1 MASAPGDLEKAEAR
15 TDYPNSNQ
23 PTENSATSDVD
34 VKKSKNAARLTKIF
48 ITSCVLGV
56 FMDPLFLY
64 IPLLNHDLKCLRL
77 DNTIKIIALV
87 SRLFTDLFYLLPE
100 VTEVHE
106 KEYLIP
112 SITKEILESSI
123 IVDILAI
130 LPLPQVAIL
139 IFFPKMRVS
148 GSFGKRIMNF
158 LVMVQYVPRVLR
170 IYLSCKKARKPF
182 KGYIPLWLKG
192 LLNLFLYILA
202 SHVLGAF
209 WYFFAAQQMISC
221 WEHACRYG
229 NGCGAITFN
238 CHDHQTL
245 KNITVLNNLC
255 PIDPPNAT
263 LFDFGIYLNVLQ
275 SGALWSTDYPLKFLN
290 SFCWGLRNLSSLA
303 SNLQPSFYT
312 WEIAFVA
319 FISIIGLIL
328 FVYLIGNLQT
338 YVLIDTERLE
348 SHRRENKLKRKVK
361 ENDRKVESWL
371 SGHGIPLSRKQ
382 KIMEEI
388 KRELEENSDFDVV
401 REILSILPLE
411 EIKSCSPLSRLRKVP
426 LLKDMDEGVLVE
438 ISEKLHPEK
447 YTPGKIIINK
457 DETLQM
463 MLFIVDGH
471 VIIEKTDGS
480 QLEHLGPGDFYGEEL
495 LVSPFWTSSSDAKP
509 TINQSVQA
517 IDDVQALVLSATDM
531 ATLSFSSR
539 RYINELRMVVTILQK
554 VPKLQTMD
562 KQVLKAMSHHLS
574 PVIYKRDDYILRE
587 NQPVSRM
594 FFVTRG
600 EVTKNEKPPEANFI
614 GEELLEWVLDKSF
627 PNILPLS
634 TCTVRVVSNDAEVL
648 ILKARMLKSVV
659 SKFMK
664 HFSNFPSPSDIRL
677 TWLKKVEIFQQM
689 DEQVLEAISKCLK
702 HMNFNVAKRHIL
714 QEKKPLKMMF
724 FVIRGVVL
732 IESDSAMD
740 VNVKNTCEIGS
751 FYGEELV
758 HWVTTWVHKSFPA
771 KLPLSPGSAL
781 CSVRGGP
788 VEILALKADDLK
800 NVVSE
805 FRSKF
810 SPETTLPT
818 DSDQP
823 RELTILKN
831 VEILKTMN
839 EEVLKEVCKHLIEK
853 TYKDEYIIMKDK
865 QMEMM
870 FFIVSGVVS
879 VTNESSK
886 HYLREG
892 ECPNHS
898 GDELIQRWV
907 KSKSTSVSAELPT
920 SPSSFWAIG
929 EVEVLILKAEDLA
942 RVQLGDQ
949 IVVENLRFKGDLL
962 HPCKFQ
968 TTEATVEKMEEKAEA
983 TVADNWKEK
992 AARRWNFLGVPLS
1005 ISYDPNLN
1013 AASSLASNLQ
1023 PSFNTW
1029 EILFVAFISIIGLL
1043 LFVYLIGNLQLDTER
1058 LESHRRKMKIEM
1070 KMKVKGREVESWLS
1084 KNGIP
1089 LHNMRVIMEKVRQ
1102 ELEENWDIDVVQEI
1116 LSVLTPKYIKSCTPF
1131 RRLQKVPLLKDMD
1144 EGVLREISEKLKPK
1158 KYTPDQIIIKKDQ
1171 TLEMMFFIVDGRV
1184 TIEKANSQ
1192 LQLGAGDLY
1201 GEELLVSPLWTSSG
1215 DAKPINESV
1224 RAIDDVQALVLS
1236 ATDMATLGFSSR
1248 RSINEL
1254 RMVVTIL
1261 QKVPKLQTMD
1271 KQVLKAMSHHLS
1283 LVSYKHD
1290 DYIVRENQPVSM
1302 MFFVMRGEV
1311 TKNENPLEENFIG
1324 EELLEWVLDKSFPTI
1339 LPLSTCTVRVVSN
1352 DAEVLILKAR
1362 FLKSVVSKFMKHF
1375 SDFASPSDIRLT
1387 WLKKVEIF
1395 QNMEEQVLEAILQC
1409 LKPMNFNVAKRHILQ
1424 EKKPLKMMF
1433 FVIRG
1438 VVLIESDSAMDVNI
1452 KKTCEIGS
1460 FYGEEL
1466 VHWVTTWV
1474 SHKSLP
1480 PKLPLSPCSA
1490 LCGVLG
1496 GPVEILALK
1505 ADDLKSVVSEFR
1517 SKFSTETAFPTES
1530 DQPREPLTILK
1541 NVESFETMDEEVLKE
1556 ICKHLTG
1563 KTYKDEYI
1571 ILKDK
1576 QMEMMF
1582 FIVSGV
1588 VSVTN
1593 ESSKHYRREGE
1604 RPNHSGDEL
1613 IQHWM
1618 QSKSTKAN
1626 VPAELPPSPF
1636 SFWAIGEVEVLVLKA
1651 EDLARVQLGDRIG

>member
-1 MASAPGDLEKAEAR
+1 MASAPGDLEKAEASR

-23 PTENSATSDVD
+23 TTENSDTRDVD
-34 VKKSKNAARLTKIF
+34 VKNSKNAARLTKIF

-56 FMDPLFLY
+56 FLDPLFLY

-87 SRLFTDLFYLLPE
+87 SRLFTDLFYVGRIILQVCRFENCSPFMNRILPKSCSSKLITSFIKCFRELLPE

-112 SITKEILESSI
+112 SITKEIRESSI

-182 KGYIPLWLKG
+182 KGQIPLWLKG

-221 WEHACRYG
+221 WEHACLYG

-245 KNITVLNNLC
+245 KNITVLNDFC
-255 PIDPPNAT
+255 PINPPDTTPPFN
-263 LFDFGIYLNVLQ
+263 FGIYLNVLQ

-348 SHRRENKLKRKVK
+348 SHRRENKLKRKLK

-411 EIKSCSPLSRLRKVP
+411 EIKSYSPLSRLRKVP

-457 DETLQM
+457 DETLEM
-463 MLFIVDGH
+463 MLFIVDGS

-495 LVSPFWTSSSDAKP
+495 LVSPLWTSSSDAKP
-509 TINQSVQA
+509 INQSVQA

-539 RYINELRMVVTILQK
+539 RHINELRMVVTILQK

-574 PVIYKRDDYILRE
+574 PVSYKR
-587 NQPVSRM
+587 
-594 FFVTRG
+594 
-600 EVTKNEKPPEANFI
+600 
-614 GEELLEWVLDKSF
+614 
-627 PNILPLS
+627 
-634 TCTVRVVSNDAEVL
+634 
-648 ILKARMLKSVV
+648 
-659 SKFMK
+659 
-664 HFSNFPSPSDIRL
+664 
-677 TWLKKVEIFQQM
+677 
-689 DEQVLEAISKCLK
+689 
-702 HMNFNVAKRHIL
+702 
-714 QEKKPLKMMF
+714 
-724 FVIRGVVL
+724 
-732 IESDSAMD
+732 
-740 VNVKNTCEIGS
+740 
-751 FYGEELV
+751 
-758 HWVTTWVHKSFPA
+758 
-771 KLPLSPGSAL
+771 
-781 CSVRGGP
+781 
-788 VEILALKADDLK
+788 
-800 NVVSE
+800 
-805 FRSKF
+805 
-810 SPETTLPT
+810 
-818 DSDQP
+818 
-823 RELTILKN
+823 
-831 VEILKTMN
+831 
-839 EEVLKEVCKHLIEK
+839 
-853 TYKDEYIIMKDK
+853 
-865 QMEMM
+865 
-870 FFIVSGVVS
+870 
-879 VTNESSK
+879 
-886 HYLREG
+886 
-892 ECPNHS
+892 
-898 GDELIQRWV
+898 
-907 KSKSTSVSAELPT
+907 
-920 SPSSFWAIG
+920 
-929 EVEVLILKAEDLA
+929 
-942 RVQLGDQ
+942 
-949 IVVENLRFKGDLL
+949 
-962 HPCKFQ
+962 
-968 TTEATVEKMEEKAEA
+968 
-983 TVADNWKEK
+983 
-992 AARRWNFLGVPLS
+992 
-1005 ISYDPNLN
+1005 
-1013 AASSLASNLQ
+1013 
-1023 PSFNTW
+1023 
-1029 EILFVAFISIIGLL
+1029 
-1043 LFVYLIGNLQLDTER
+1043 
-1058 LESHRRKMKIEM
+1058 
-1070 KMKVKGREVESWLS
+1070 
-1084 KNGIP
+1084 
-1089 LHNMRVIMEKVRQ
+1089 
-1102 ELEENWDIDVVQEI
+1102 
-1116 LSVLTPKYIKSCTPF
+1116 
-1131 RRLQKVPLLKDMD
+1131 
-1144 EGVLREISEKLKPK
+1144 
-1158 KYTPDQIIIKKDQ
+1158 
-1171 TLEMMFFIVDGRV
+1171 
-1184 TIEKANSQ
+1184 
-1192 LQLGAGDLY
+1192 
-1201 GEELLVSPLWTSSG
+1201 
-1215 DAKPINESV
+1215 
-1224 RAIDDVQALVLS
+1224 
-1236 ATDMATLGFSSR
+1236 
-1248 RSINEL
+1248 
-1254 RMVVTIL
+1254 
-1261 QKVPKLQTMD
+1261 
-1271 KQVLKAMSHHLS
+1271 
-1283 LVSYKHD
+1283 D
-1290 DYIVRENQPVSM
+1290 DYIVRENQPVSR
-1302 MFFVMRGEV
+1302 MFFITRGEV
-1311 TKNENPLEENFIG
+1311 TKNENPPEANFIG

-1362 FLKSVVSKFMKHF
+1362 MLKNVVSKFMKHF
-1375 SDFASPSDIRLT
+1375 SNFASLSDIRLT

-1395 QNMEEQVLEAILQC
+1395 QQMDEQVLEAICKC
-1409 LKPMNFNVAKRHILQ
+1409 LKHMNFNVAKRHILQ

-1438 VVLIESDSAMDVNI
+1438 VVLIESDSALEENVKN
-1452 KKTCEIGS
+1452 TCEIGS

-1466 VHWVTTWV
+1466 VQWVTTWV
-1474 SHKSLP
+1474 HKSFP
-1480 PKLPLSPCSA
+1480 AKLPLSPGSA
-1490 LCGVLG
+1490 LCSVRG

-1517 SKFSTETAFPTES
+1517 SKFSTETTLPTDS
-1530 DQPREPLTILK
+1530 DQPRELTILK
-1541 NVESFETMDEEVLKE
+1541 NVEILKTMNEEVLKE
-1556 ICKHLTG
+1556 VCKHLTE

-1571 ILKDK
+1571 IMKDK

-1593 ESSKHYRREGE
+1593 ENSKHYLREGE

-1613 IQHWM
+1613 IQRWVR
-1618 QSKSTKAN
+1618 SKSAS
-1626 VPAELPPSPF
+1626 VSAELPTSPS
-1636 SFWAIGEVEVLVLKA
+1636 SFWAIGEVEVLILKA
-1651 EDLARVQLGDRIG
+1651 EDLASVQLGDRIG

>member
-1 MASAPGDLEKAEAR
+1 MASAPGDLEKAEASR

-87 SRLFTDLFYLLPE
+87 SRLFTDLFYVGRIILQVCRFENCSPFINRILPESCSSKLITSLIKCFRELLPE

-182 KGYIPLWLKG
+182 KGYIPLWLKVG
-192 LLNLFLYILA
+192 CIVVNRLSPEVFEQFLLGPAKFEFSCFKSPTEFLY
-202 SHVLGAF
+202 
-209 WYFFAAQQMISC
+209 M
-221 WEHACRYG
+221 G
-229 NGCGAITFN
+229 NR
-238 CHDHQTL
+238 
-245 KNITVLNNLC
+245 LC
-255 PIDPPNAT
+255 
-263 LFDFGIYLNVLQ
+263 
-275 SGALWSTDYPLKFLN
+275 
-290 SFCWGLRNLSSLA
+290 
-303 SNLQPSFYT
+303 SFYIYNRLDT
-312 WEIAFVA
+312 VR
-319 FISIIGLIL
+319 ISHWK
-328 FVYLIGNLQT
+328 FA
-338 YVLIDTERLE
+338 DTERLE

-949 IVVENLRFKGDLL
+949 IGQIRRWGNGCTLLCGGVV
-962 HPCKFQ
+962 

-992 AARRWNFLGVPLS
+992 AARNEYLPKSSIAKKIWQSSIIVDILAILPLPQVVILFFFLKMRGGSFGKHIMNILIMVQYVPRVLRIYLSCKKAKKPFKGHMALWVKGLLNFFLY
-1005 ISYDPNLN
+1005 I
-1013 AASSLASNLQ
+1013 LASH
-1023 PSFNTW
+1023 
-1029 EILFVAFISIIGLL
+1029 
-1043 LFVYLIGNLQLDTER
+1043 LDTER

-1116 LSVLTPKYIKSCTPF
+1116 LSVLTPKYIKVAPRSEGC
-1131 RRLQKVPLLKDMD
+1131 RRH
-1144 EGVLREISEKLKPK
+1144 GRRSLREISEKLKPK

>member
-1 MASAPGDLEKAEAR
+1 MASAPGDLEKAEASR

-23 PTENSATSDVD
+23 TTENSDTRDGD
-34 VKKSKNAARLTKIF
+34 VKNSKNAARLTKIF

-56 FMDPLFLY
+56 LLDPLFLY
-64 IPLLNHDLKCLRL
+64 IPLLNYDLKCLRL

-87 SRLFTDLFYLLPE
+87 SRLFTDIFYVGRIILQVCRFENCSPFVNRILPESCSSNVITSLIKCFRELLPE
-100 VTEVHE
+100 VTEVHK

-112 SITKEILESSI
+112 SITKEIWESSI

-130 LPLPQVAIL
+130 LPFPQVAIL

-182 KGYIPLWLKG
+182 KGQIPLWLKG

-245 KNITVLNNLC
+245 KNITVLNDFC
-255 PIDPPNAT
+255 PINPRDTTPPFN
-263 LFDFGIYLNVLQ
+263 FGIYLNVLQ

-312 WEIAFVA
+312 WEITFVA

-348 SHRRENKLKRKVK
+348 SHRRENKLKRKLT

-463 MLFIVDGH
+463 MLFIVDGR

-495 LVSPFWTSSSDAKP
+495 LVSPLWTSSSDAKP
-509 TINQSVQA
+509 INQSVQA
-517 IDDVQALVLSATDM
+517 IDDVQALVLFVTDM

-574 PVIYKRDDYILRE
+574 PVSYKRDDYIVRE

-600 EVTKNEKPPEANFI
+600 EVTKNENPLEANFI

-627 PNILPLS
+627 PTILPLS

-648 ILKARMLKSVV
+648 ILKARMLKNVV

-664 HFSNFPSPSDIRL
+664 HFSNFSSLSDIRL

-689 DEQVLEAISKCLK
+689 DEQVLEAICKCLK

-732 IESDSAMD
+732 IESDSALE

-800 NVVSE
+800 SVVYE
-805 FRSKF
+805 LRSKF
-810 SPETTLPT
+810 ITETTLPT

-839 EEVLKEVCKHLIEK
+839 EEVLKEVCKHLTEK

-907 KSKSTSVSAELPT
+907 RSKSTSVSAELPT

-942 RVQLGDQ
+942 
-949 IVVENLRFKGDLL
+949 
-962 HPCKFQ
+962 
-968 TTEATVEKMEEKAEA
+968 
-983 TVADNWKEK
+983 
-992 AARRWNFLGVPLS
+992 S
-1005 ISYDPNLN
+1005 
-1013 AASSLASNLQ
+1013 
-1023 PSFNTW
+1023 
-1029 EILFVAFISIIGLL
+1029 
-1043 LFVYLIGNLQLDTER
+1043 
-1058 LESHRRKMKIEM
+1058 
-1070 KMKVKGREVESWLS
+1070 
-1084 KNGIP
+1084 
-1089 LHNMRVIMEKVRQ
+1089 
-1102 ELEENWDIDVVQEI
+1102 
-1116 LSVLTPKYIKSCTPF
+1116 
-1131 RRLQKVPLLKDMD
+1131 
-1144 EGVLREISEKLKPK
+1144 
-1158 KYTPDQIIIKKDQ
+1158 
-1171 TLEMMFFIVDGRV
+1171 
-1184 TIEKANSQ
+1184 
-1192 LQLGAGDLY
+1192 
-1201 GEELLVSPLWTSSG
+1201 
-1215 DAKPINESV
+1215 
-1224 RAIDDVQALVLS
+1224 
-1236 ATDMATLGFSSR
+1236 
-1248 RSINEL
+1248 
-1254 RMVVTIL
+1254 
-1261 QKVPKLQTMD
+1261 
-1271 KQVLKAMSHHLS
+1271 
-1283 LVSYKHD
+1283 
-1290 DYIVRENQPVSM
+1290 
-1302 MFFVMRGEV
+1302 
-1311 TKNENPLEENFIG
+1311 
-1324 EELLEWVLDKSFPTI
+1324 
-1339 LPLSTCTVRVVSN
+1339 
-1352 DAEVLILKAR
+1352 
-1362 FLKSVVSKFMKHF
+1362 
-1375 SDFASPSDIRLT
+1375 
-1387 WLKKVEIF
+1387 
-1395 QNMEEQVLEAILQC
+1395 
-1409 LKPMNFNVAKRHILQ
+1409 
-1424 EKKPLKMMF
+1424 
-1433 FVIRG
+1433 
-1438 VVLIESDSAMDVNI
+1438 
-1452 KKTCEIGS
+1452 
-1460 FYGEEL
+1460 
-1466 VHWVTTWV
+1466 
-1474 SHKSLP
+1474 
-1480 PKLPLSPCSA
+1480 
-1490 LCGVLG
+1490 
-1496 GPVEILALK
+1496 
-1505 ADDLKSVVSEFR
+1505 
-1517 SKFSTETAFPTES
+1517 
-1530 DQPREPLTILK
+1530 
-1541 NVESFETMDEEVLKE
+1541 
-1556 ICKHLTG
+1556 
-1563 KTYKDEYI
+1563 
-1571 ILKDK
+1571 
-1576 QMEMMF
+1576 
-1582 FIVSGV
+1582 
-1588 VSVTN
+1588 
-1593 ESSKHYRREGE
+1593 
-1604 RPNHSGDEL
+1604 
-1613 IQHWM
+1613 
-1618 QSKSTKAN
+1618 
-1626 VPAELPPSPF
+1626 
-1636 SFWAIGEVEVLVLKA
+1636 
-1651 EDLARVQLGDRIG
+1651 VQLGDRIG